1 MKFTSFTFGLL
12 LLCVWSAY
20 SFASPISVPTTIT
33 HVTVYN
39 SGAKITA
46 TATAN
51 VPLGN
56 SEIVLEG
63 LSQYVNSNSL
73 QVTIEGGA
81 TLLSVAYA
89 VNQFNLKNDMAVK
102 PLQDSVLLLEKK
114 VALLNK
120 QRQVYEQENNF
131 LVSSLSKLG
140 TAMPN
145 NGATVLTTTEV
156 NSMADLFR
164 KRSLELETLLLN
176 NSNETDDNNRK
187 LAILQERI
195 QKTSNPDNRQ
205 PQGTALLTVLSNSAT
220 NIKITIDYWTTN
232 VFWKPLYDV
241 RYLSPDKPVSLTY
254 KAAITQNTGF
264 DWERIKLSLAT
275 GTPTANNSRPILN
288 TSYIDFTNSYNEA
301 NKPKAEFNPFRSN
314 MYNDRPA
321 YKDGENNGE
330 AELQQ
335 APVYQV
341 TSTEY
346 TVNTVFDINLP
357 QSIPSDKQQHIVMI
371 TNYDIPATYRY
382 HSVPKLD
389 NGAYLLARITN
400 WGQYNLVAGT
410 ANLFMEDTYIG
421 QSPIAPNT
429 TADTLSLSLG
439 RDEKI
444 SVKRLDLNEYSAVQF
459 FGTNKKQTYAYE
471 FIVRNGK
478 SSAVTIDIL
487 DQIPL
492 SRQADIKVELE
503 EKSGASYDADLGSL
517 LWSLHLKPNEIK
529 RFKFI
534 YSIKSPKERM
544 VITHN

>member
-12 LLCVWSAY
+12 LLCLWSAY

-114 VALLNK
+114 RSLLSK
-120 QRQVYEQENNF
+120 QRQVYEKENEF
-131 LVSSLSKLG
+131 LANSLSKLG

-176 NSNETDDNNRK
+176 NSDEASDNNRK

-205 PQGTALLTVLSNSAT
+205 PQGTALLTVLSNSAS
-220 NIKITIDYWTTN
+220 NIKIKISYWVYN
-232 VFWKPLYDV
+232 VAWAPLYDV
-241 RYLSPDKPVSLTY
+241 RYVSPDKPVSLTY
-254 KAAITQNTGF
+254 KAAIAQNTDF
-264 DWERIKLSLAT
+264 DWQRVKLSLAT
-275 GTPTANNSRPILN
+275 GNPTGNNSRPVLS
-288 TSYIDFTNSYNEA
+288 TKYVDFDQHNQA
-301 NKPKAEFNPFRSN
+301 NAGYDQGRAP
-314 MYNDRPA
+314 MYNT
-321 YKDGENNGE
+321 YTDGNNGV

-335 APVYQV
+335 APAYQV

-346 TVNTVFDINLP
+346 TVSTVFDVNLP
-357 QSIPSDKQQHIVMI
+357 QSIPSDNQQHIVMI

-400 WGQYNLVAGT
+400 WGQYNLVAGM
-410 ANLFMEDTYIG
+410 ANLFMEDTYVG

-429 TADTLSLSLG
+429 TADTLLLSLG

-534 YSIKSPKERM
+534 YSIKSPKDRM